1 MQEMM
6 GTQAITSVTKVKL
19 KILISVGCNQA
30 ANQNKCTTIACNI
43 STLLSALLWGYVHR
57 RATIQNYCSRRCA
70 LSVTFCQSFC

>member
-6 GTQAITSVTKVKL
+6 GTKVIASVTKVKL

-43 STLLSALLWGYVHR
+43 STLLSTLLWGMSTEGPPFKTTVADGVHL
-57 RATIQNYCSRRCA
+57 A
-70 LSVTFCQSFC
+70 